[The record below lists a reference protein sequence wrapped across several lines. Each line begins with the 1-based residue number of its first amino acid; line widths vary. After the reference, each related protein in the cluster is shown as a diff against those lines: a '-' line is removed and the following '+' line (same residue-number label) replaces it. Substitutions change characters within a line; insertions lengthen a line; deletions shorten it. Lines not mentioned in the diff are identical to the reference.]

1 MGGGVG
7 RVWAKMLGGLLQSV
21 WKRGVQGAEPNF
33 RTLGRKQQ
41 QAKSE
46 GRVERRKR
54 FFYFQKIF
62 L

>member
-1 MGGGVG
+1 
-7 RVWAKMLGGLLQSV
+7 MLGGLLQSV
-21 WKRGVQGAEPNF
+21 WKRGVQGAEPDF

-54 FFYFQKIF
+54 IFIFRKYFCEKNNLEIAR
-62 L
+62 